1 MLFGEDVACGTL
13 RVAVFVG
20 IVKESQ
26 LVLGFEDAAAG
37 RVEGLHAY
45 LARHDG
51 LFERAHK
58 SFAHHI
64 HIYPG
69 IEGTGGNCLQGADA
83 MFCHLG
89 YAGKVGHYKAVEAP
103 LLAKHIG
110 HQPFVGCGRY
120 AVYLV
125 ERRHYTAHTCLY
137 GGLIGVHIFVEHAVA
152 AHVYRVVVAARFA
165 CPVEG
170 EVLDAGKD
178 FIVALE
184 LVGEV
189 GSLITVYHRFGNC
202 SAKERVFATAFA
214 DTSPT
219 RVAADVHHR
228 TECPGDAV
236 GTGFDGGNT
245 CGFPNGCHIPGAGKS
260 QRDGEDGFVTV
271 YHIHAEEQGNAQT
284 GVFHC
289 QLLHVAYLVHSFQVE
304 KSADEPLLDFLGYVT
319 AFGLPG
325 SDFTGNGQV
334 QLPYFLLYGHSLHQ
348 GIDKAVHILRRFLR
362 LHGGGAYKGG
372 CK

>member
-1 MLFGEDVACGTL
+1 M
-13 RVAVFVG
+13 
-20 IVKESQ
+20 
-26 LVLGFEDAAAG
+26 
-37 RVEGLHAY
+37 
-45 LARHDG
+45 
-51 LFERAHK
+51 
-58 SFAHHI
+58 
-64 HIYPG
+64 
-69 IEGTGGNCLQGADA
+69 
-83 MFCHLG
+83 
-89 YAGKVGHYKAVEAP
+89 
-103 LLAKHIG
+103 
-110 HQPFVGCGRY
+110 
-120 AVYLV
+120 
-125 ERRHYTAHTCLY
+125 
-137 GGLIGVHIFVEHAVA
+137 
-152 AHVYRVVVAARFA
+152 
-165 CPVEG
+165 
-170 EVLDAGKD
+170 LDAGKD

-245 CGFPNGCHIPGAGKS
+245 CGFPNGCHIPGAGKP

-304 KSADEPLLDFLGYVT
+304 KSSYKSLFNLLGHVAALCLTGGDFSGHGQVELADFL
-319 AFGLPG
+319 F
-325 SDFTGNGQV
+325 
-334 QLPYFLLYGHSLHQ
+334 HSHPAHQ
-348 GIDKAVHILRRFLR
+348 CVDEAVHVLWRLLRCRTQEA
-362 LHGGGAYKGG
+362 GSEQQK
-372 CK
+372 